1 MRLSSFLTFLYWMCV
16 CLPATCLAE
25 ATPLRVGMELAYPPF
40 EMADPQGEPTG
51 ISVDLARALGEALGR
66 PIEIKNLP
74 FDGLIPSLKTGKID
88 LILSSMTAT
97 PERSRAIDFSEP
109 YLRTGLCLLVGT
121 RSSIE
126 SAADLDQPGRLLAV
140 KQGTTG
146 HVYAT
151 QKLRSAKTLV
161 LDRESACVLEV
172 AQGKAHA
179 FLYDQMSVL
188 KHWQQNPT
196 TTRAL
201 LNPIQEEAWAIGLRK
216 GQDSLRESVN
226 RFLREFR
233 EKGGFKGLAAKWLP
247 EQQAAFEK
255 MGVPFVF

>member
-1 MRLSSFLTFLYWMCV
+1 MRSFLLWLLLSV
-16 CLPATCLAE
+16 LGLAPSAATHAQ
-25 ATPLRVGMELAYPPF
+25 TPLRVGMELAYPPF
-40 EMADPQGEPTG
+40 EMADPQGTPTG
-51 ISVDLARALGEALGR
+51 VSVDLAHALGKALGR
-66 PIEIKNLP
+66 PVEIKNLP

-97 PERSRAIDFSEP
+97 PERARAIDFSDP
-109 YLRTGLCLLVGT
+109 YLRTGLCLLVGAQ
-121 RSSIE
+121 SNLQ
-126 SAADLDQPGRLLAV
+126 SAADLDQPGRILAV

-146 HVYAT
+146 HLFAN

-172 AQGKAHA
+172 TQGKAHA

-201 LNPIQEEAWAIGLRK
+201 LLPIQEESWAIGLRK

-233 EKGGFKGLAAKWLP
+233 EKGGFQELAAKWLP
-247 EQQAAFEK
+247 EQRAAFEQL
-255 MGVPFVF
+255 GVPFVF